1 LRNVGGWTAAKK
13 SGEKRSAKSGTRLF
27 PWFVMFRRQA
37 DDYGDL
43 RALSI
48 VGGGGDRMNRFLFCK
63 QQNETPDGEEA
74 NGNVQKT
81 HDIKMCINVVITLL
95 GLWDRLE
102 RTSAC
107 RT

>member
-1 LRNVGGWTAAKK
+1 
-13 SGEKRSAKSGTRLF
+13 
-27 PWFVMFRRQA
+27 
-37 DDYGDL
+37 
-43 RALSI
+43 
-48 VGGGGDRMNRFLFCK
+48 MNRFLFCK